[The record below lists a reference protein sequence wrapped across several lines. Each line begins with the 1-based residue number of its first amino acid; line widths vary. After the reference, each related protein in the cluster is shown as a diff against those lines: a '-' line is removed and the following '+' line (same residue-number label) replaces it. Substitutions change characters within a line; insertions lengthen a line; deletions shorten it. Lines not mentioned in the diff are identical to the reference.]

1 MIRVRILKNRG
12 ASVVRETRHGE
23 VRRFVAPDGE
33 LRVDEAA
40 AFLGMS
46 LNRLYRRIEAR
57 TLRAN
62 RRGRAWTVKL
72 SDVKALANGS
82 DKD

>member
-12 ASVVRETRHGE
+12 ARVTRDTKHGPVE
-23 VRRFVAPDGE
+23 RFVRPDGE

-46 LNRLYRRIEAR
+46 LNRVYRRIESGQ
-57 TLRAN
+57 LPAN
-62 RRGRAWTVKL
+62 RKQEPWTVKL
-72 SDVKALANGS
+72 ADVKALA
-82 DKD
+82 DEEAA